1 MRMNCPGC
9 KTVYNLPKELFPE
22 RKRITFRCEKCGDQI
37 EFDLP
42 LEKGKSL
49 FPSPDQDKPLQP
61 EKGVAAPPTAH
72 DITEVQALKSKIRM
86 TLMGFLPPM
95 AQVITKAQMVMAN
108 PYAGLR
114 DLAEVIETDQ
124 SIATRTLEAA
134 NSAYYSLAGKV
145 TSISHASVLLGN
157 KILGEII
164 MMTGTRGFLGER
176 LKGYGLDSGVLWRHS
191 LAVAVGSKI
200 IAAKKDPEL
209 AEDAFVAGLIHDVG
223 MIMLDQHIF
232 EKREAFDEIAR
243 DGSHS
248 FLQAE
253 RAVLGTDHP
262 EVGSEIF
269 QEWGIPRALLKPMA
283 NHRRPSSSGGQLV
296 YVVHLADMMARRS
309 GYGTEIDDAL
319 YEVDDGAMEFLD
331 LQEEDLAM
339 VVAETGK
346 SVERITNEM
355 LEIPP

>member
-9 KTVYNLPKELFPE
+9 KTVYNFPKELFPG
-22 RKRITFRCEKCGDQI
+22 RKRITFCCEKCGDQI
-37 EFDLP
+37 EFDFP

-49 FPSPDQDKPLQP
+49 LPSDQDKSLQS
-61 EKGVAAPPTAH
+61 EKGVAQAPTAH

-86 TLMGFLPPM
+86 ALTGFLPPM
-95 AQVITKAQMVMAN
+95 AQAITKAQMVMAN
-108 PYAGLR
+108 PNAGLR
-114 DLAEVIETDQ
+114 DLAEIIETDQ
-124 SIATRTLEAA
+124 SITTRTIEAA

-157 KILGEII
+157 KVLGEII
-164 MMTGTRGFLGER
+164 MLMGTRSFLGER

-191 LAVAVGSKI
+191 LAVAVGAKL
-200 IAAKKDPEL
+200 IAAKTGPEL
-209 AEDAFVAGLIHDVG
+209 AEDAFVAGLIHDAG

-232 EKREAFDEIAR
+232 EKKEAFNKIAR

-269 QEWGIPRALLKPMA
+269 QEWGIPRAILKPMA
-283 NHRRPSSSGGQLV
+283 NHHIPSSSGGYLV
-296 YVVHLADMMARRS
+296 YVVHLADIMARRS

-319 YEVDDGAMEFLD
+319 YELDDGAMEFLN

-339 VVAETGK
+339 IEVETGK

-355 LEIPP
+355 L